1 MNQVNEIVSGIAA
14 AVEEQSSTSGE
25 IAHNSTLVEE
35 NAVTLSKLAEDLTS
49 AVGRFKI

>member
-1 MNQVNEIVSGIAA
+1 MGRDITDVST
-14 AVEEQSSTSGE
+14 TSGE

-49 AVGRFKI
+49 AVGRFQI